1 MRKDVAKKRTGSSV
15 VSNPLQILENRSE
28 IEVGLNEKIKS
39 ALKLDEEI
47 QTASNTQ
54 NEWALRL
61 QVASQLLSRNSDN
74 SNLQILAEQAQIH
87 LGLITKK
94 LEALH
99 EEQIQS
105 NRTRQAA
112 LESLKQL
119 QRIELLQVSGA
130 ALQGHRNEL
139 TEIMTRT
146 AQLELAAP
154 EANREALRSEYYMQA
169 LLELSMERI
178 R

>member
-1 MRKDVAKKRTGSSV
+1 MRKDVAKRHNGSSV
-15 VSNPLQILENRSE
+15 VSNPLQILENRQE
-28 IEVGLNEKIKS
+28 IEAGLKEKINS
-39 ALKLDEEI
+39 AIRLDEEI
-47 QTASNTQ
+47 QTAATNQ
-54 NEWALRL
+54 NEWALRF
-61 QVASQLLSRNSDN
+61 QVASQLLSQDPDN
-74 SNLQILAEQAQIH
+74 GNLRTLAEQAQIH
-87 LGLITKK
+87 LGLTIKK

-99 EEQIQS
+99 EEQVQS
-105 NRTRQAA
+105 NRTRAAA
-112 LESLKQL
+112 LESMKQL

-169 LLELSMERI
+169 LLELSMERM